1 MPALLD
7 QSHPFPGDVDADIRL
22 RWVSFY
28 EGAKSLNVDTVGS
41 GVKGMYMHTYIH
53 ILYIYIYSTS
63 NININIRQ
71 ICIQY
76 MLVSW
81 VRKWCLVEEM
91 PEKLVAQAIKLENL
105 YLEQLA

>member
-1 MPALLD
+1 MLIQLD
-7 QSHPFPGDVDADIRL
+7 QESRVC
-22 RWVSFY
+22 
-28 EGAKSLNVDTVGS
+28 TC
-41 GVKGMYMHTYIH
+41 TH
-53 ILYIYIYSTS
+53 IFIYCIYIYSTS